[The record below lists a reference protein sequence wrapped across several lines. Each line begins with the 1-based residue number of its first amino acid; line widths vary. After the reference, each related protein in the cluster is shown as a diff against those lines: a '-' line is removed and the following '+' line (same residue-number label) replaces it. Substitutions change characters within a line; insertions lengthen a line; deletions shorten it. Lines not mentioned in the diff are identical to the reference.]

1 MNRNTVT
8 IKGSKNGLIF
18 TFDNKDTTFKE
29 VCAILEDRLLRSGD
43 FFINAEYVIGN
54 PSIFTND
61 QLTIVEQLLAKYR
74 LIKGNP
80 VPHTLQTDEKQ
91 EIVYQAPGGDSVLI
105 TRSIRSGQKIS
116 VRGSAVIMGD
126 INAGGEILASG
137 NIVVMGTCRGVL
149 HAGAEGDRS
158 CYIIAYNMAAQQ
170 LRISDMVAT
179 VPPEIAGT
187 PLKAAMIQGDS
198 IILTDYN
205 PSQFKGGQI
214 A

>member
-61 QLTIVEQLLAKYR
+61 QLTIVEQSSAKYR

-80 VPHTLQTDEKQ
+80 VPHT
-91 EIVYQAPGGDSVLI
+91 
-105 TRSIRSGQKIS
+105 
-116 VRGSAVIMGD
+116 
-126 INAGGEILASG
+126 
-137 NIVVMGTCRGVL
+137 
-149 HAGAEGDRS
+149 
-158 CYIIAYNMAAQQ
+158 
-170 LRISDMVAT
+170 
-179 VPPEIAGT
+179 
-187 PLKAAMIQGDS
+187 
-198 IILTDYN
+198 
-205 PSQFKGGQI
+205 
-214 A
+214 